1 LDEKRRGQPVDGR
14 HVMTPDPDDKQ
25 LLEFVMTNRK
35 KKKKKSLSLLFF
47 FTLILP
53 LLRQRDQP

>member
-25 LLEFVMTNRK
+25 LLEFVMTDRK
-35 KKKKKSLSLLFF
+35 KKKIAFPFVLFHSHSSSS
-47 FTLILP
+47 
-53 LLRQRDQP
+53 

>member
-35 KKKKKSLSLLFF
+35 KKKKKIAFPFVLFYSHSSSS
-47 FTLILP
+47 
-53 LLRQRDQP
+53 